1 MLVVIQCA
9 AGKQPHA
16 GHLRTR
22 DGRKVMLA
30 AAAFEVAVVAARQSA
45 RE

>member
-1 MLVVIQCA
+1 MLVVIQCT

-16 GHLRTR
+16 GQLRTR
-22 DGRKVMLA
+22 DGRKVML